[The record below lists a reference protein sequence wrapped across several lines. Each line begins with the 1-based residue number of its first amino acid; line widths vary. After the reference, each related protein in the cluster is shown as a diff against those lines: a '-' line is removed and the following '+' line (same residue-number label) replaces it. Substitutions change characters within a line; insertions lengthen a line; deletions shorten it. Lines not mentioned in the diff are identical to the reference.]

1 MHKMS
6 NAFSPNY
13 KPQINMDSD
22 LVSNKMSRI
31 QSMRRK
37 DRMDS
42 DDPAVRKAASGTLG
56 VLSGIKE
63 NKAII
68 KNSKLG

>member
-1 MHKMS
+1 
-6 NAFSPNY
+6 
-13 KPQINMDSD
+13 
-22 LVSNKMSRI
+22 MSRI

-63 NKAII
+63 NKAIL

>member
-1 MHKMS
+1 MS

-13 KPQINMDSD
+13 KPQINMESD

-42 DDPAVRKAASGTLG
+42 DDPEVRKAASGTLG
-56 VLSGIKE
+56 VLSGINE
-63 NKAII
+63 NKAIL